1 MAIPTSKEI
10 NTLRVSRFK
19 EMIQKAATPTEAGK
33 EVFNLFEKLIN
44 ECAVEHGLSPI
55 KIAAGL
61 AHLAQG
67 ERPFFVSES
76 SERMLRMDTDRG
88 RRERGGDSRDF
99 RDTGRPP
106 RDRFGDRD
114 RGAGGD
120 ARRGGRRGERGEG
133 IELGDPRREK
143 ETFRVEVGRIHGVK
157 AGNLVG
163 AVANEIGLNSD
174 LIGQIKIHHDFS
186 TIDLPAGM
194 PREVF
199 KTLGKAWVLGR
210 QLRISKLMDH
220 PSERRFSREK
230 RGAR

>member
-1 MAIPTSKEI
+1 
-10 NTLRVSRFK
+10 
-19 EMIQKAATPTEAGK
+19 MIQKAAEPADSGK
-33 EVFNLFEKLIN
+33 EAFNLFEKLLN
-44 ECAVEHGLSPI
+44 DCVTEHGLSPI

-61 AHLAQG
+61 ALLAQG
-67 ERPFFVSES
+67 DRPFFVSES
-76 SERMLRMDTDRG
+76 SERMLRMDSDRG
-88 RRERGGDSRDF
+88 RRERGGDSRNF
-99 RDTGRPP
+99 RDSGRSP
-106 RDRFGDRD
+106 RERFGDRD
-114 RGAGGD
+114 GFSGGEGRGV
-120 ARRGGRRGERGEG
+120 GRRGERGEG
-133 IELGDPRREK
+133 LDLGDARREK

-220 PSERRFSREK
+220 PSERRFGKGKRE
-230 RGAR
+230 AR